1 MAVYKNI
8 KIFDYYEVNRAA
20 RSELVAQELLEMI
33 MQEKDISLVSGSTVV
48 GYVQEKKQVGRTVRA
63 DVYVSPN
70 YIAETA
76 AENYRIREY
85 EIIRG
90 AGGDMVCLHIEP
102 LGEEPSFWEKLKFR
116 LTKKQPKVDGVEP
129 TLSDK

>member
-8 KIFDYYEVNRAA
+8 KIFDYYAVNRAA
-20 RSELVAQELLEMI
+20 RSELETQELLEMI

-63 DVYVSPN
+63 NIYVSPN
-70 YIAETA
+70 YIAKTA
-76 AENYRIREY
+76 AEDYRIREY

-102 LGEEPSFWEKLKFR
+102 LGEVTSTHSPFEILID
-116 LTKKQPKVDGVEP
+116 LV
-129 TLSDK
+129 

>member
-1 MAVYKNI
+1 
-8 KIFDYYEVNRAA
+8 
-20 RSELVAQELLEMI
+20 MI

-76 AENYRIREY
+76 AEDYRIREY

-102 LGEEPSFWEKLKFR
+102 LGEVTSTHSPLAIFISCASSLLISIHFLGAVK
-116 LTKKQPKVDGVEP
+116 
-129 TLSDK
+129 